1 LVARRADPYLVAGA
15 SDVADRLTRPLMI
28 TEAKLTVFERYGGD
42 IDGWIRVGTPA
53 EKALMT
59 DEDWAA
65 IAELLQRL
73 AIVRS
78 GHAAESYQ
86 ADTWRLVA
94 AATVNENVA
103 KRLIEYA
110 QRLDTNQQRDHAP
123 PR

>member
-1 LVARRADPYLVAGA
+1 LVGSRADPYLVAGA
-15 SDVADRLTRPLMI
+15 SDVADRLTLLFMI
-28 TEAKLTVFERYGGD
+28 SNEKLTVFERYGGD
-42 IDGWIRVGTPA
+42 IDGWVRVGTPA

-73 AIVRS
+73 ATVKS

-86 ADTWRLVA
+86 AETRRLVA
-94 AATVNENVA
+94 AATVDENVA

-110 QRLDTNQQRDHAP
+110 KRLDLNGERDQAS

>member
-1 LVARRADPYLVAGA
+1 
-15 SDVADRLTRPLMI
+15 MI

-78 GHAAESYQ
+78 AHAAESYQ

>member
-1 LVARRADPYLVAGA
+1 LVGSRADPYLVAGA
-15 SDVADRLTRPLMI
+15 SDAADRLTLVLMI
-28 TEAKLTVFERYGGD
+28 TEEKLTVFERYGGD
-42 IDGWIRVGTPA
+42 IDGWVRVGTPA
-53 EKALMT
+53 ERALMT

-65 IAELLQRL
+65 IDELLQRL

-86 ADTWRLVA
+86 AETRRLVA
-94 AATVNENVA
+94 ASTVDENVA

-110 QRLDTNQQRDHAP
+110 KRLDLNGEREQAP